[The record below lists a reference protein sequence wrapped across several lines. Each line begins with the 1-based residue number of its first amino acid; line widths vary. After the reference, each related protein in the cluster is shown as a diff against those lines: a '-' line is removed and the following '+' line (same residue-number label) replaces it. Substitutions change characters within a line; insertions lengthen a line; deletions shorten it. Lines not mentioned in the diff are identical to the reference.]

1 MVPSPASDDITR
13 FILPGIRNLQTL
25 PPPPPVPLLLDP
37 LQKDETLGIVPYILE
52 SLTPS
57 GVPKIAAVN
66 WVAVTK

>member
-1 MVPSPASDDITR
+1 MVPSPVSDDNR

-25 PPPPPVPLLLDP
+25 PPPVPPLLDP

>member
-1 MVPSPASDDITR
+1 MVPSPVSDDNR

-25 PPPPPVPLLLDP
+25 PPPPVPLLLDP